1 MTGDGVRVG
10 DSDREAAVTALA
22 DHYAAGRLTKE
33 EFDQRADTAWA
44 ARTTTD
50 LFGLFTD
57 LPGPVTA
64 TAAPPPV
71 APVRPQHRPPLRPP
85 LRPLGWRPGWLPPLL
100 VVVAV
105 LVVLTHVP
113 LFLLLGLIWVLV
125 ARGGHRRRSSRGPSG
140 RGWSSSRR

>member
-71 APVRPQHRPPLRPP
+71 APVRPQHRPPLRP
-85 LRPLGWRPGWLPPLL
+85 LGWRPGWLPPLL